1 MSQPDLAKSLKNVS
15 AKDRKQIEQAQ
26 EMLGPDPSTMGF
38 IKNLF
43 WGRIREELIFPMPVE
58 SDEERTRCDELLA
71 KLDVYL
77 ETEHP
82 TVEIDQTQN
91 IPDWVIMRLFDPH
104 GHDRTPAV
112 RRRWLWN
119 HLVQPC
125 SGPPRRDLRFYSGR
139 RLGPPIHRVRAIMLF
154 GTEVQK
160 TTFLPRICK
169 DTLSAFCLSE
179 PNGYGGAGGQ
189 ETRIEKDE
197 NGDFIIRSRR
207 KKWPPAVRSVRHL
220 HGDGQAEDR

>member
-91 IPDWVIMRLFDPH
+91 ILT
-104 GHDRTPAV
+104 G
-112 RRRWLWN
+112 
-119 HLVQPC
+119 
-125 SGPPRRDLRFYSGR
+125 
-139 RLGPPIHRVRAIMLF
+139 
-154 GTEVQK
+154 
-160 TTFLPRICK
+160 
-169 DTLSAFCLSE
+169 
-179 PNGYGGAGGQ
+179 
-189 ETRIEKDE
+189 
-197 NGDFIIRSRR
+197 
-207 KKWPPAVRSVRHL
+207 
-220 HGDGQAEDR
+220 